1 MPEWRTPLFRP
12 LACWPSAASFSRTTM
27 RLRGRRRFSSRAS
40 ARPTI
45 PAPTTTKSAVP
56 PLATTP
62 LPIGSVSPV
71 HAHDSRDGAKQN
83 GKIASERPVPDIRRF
98 ERDYLFEIG
107 DFVAPRHLPR
117 PRQSRLYVEPRIVM
131 RFVKRHFRRQRRP
144 RSHERHVTLQN
155 VDELRQL
162 VEAGAP

>member
-56 PLATTP
+56 PLATTA

-71 HAHDSRDGAKQN
+71 HTHDSRDGAKQN
-83 GKIASERPVPDIRRF
+83 GKIASERPIPDIPGF

-107 DFVAPRHLPR
+107 DFVPPRHLPR
-117 PRQSRLYVEPRIVM
+117 PRQSRLHVKPRVMM
-131 RFVKRHFRRQRRP
+131 RFVQGNFGRQRWSRP
-144 RSHERHVTLQN
+144 HERHVTLQN
-155 VDELRQL
+155 VHELRQL
-162 VEAGAP
+162 VDAGAP